1 MQVIVVTGL
10 SGSGKSV
17 AIKQLEDS
25 GFYCIDNLP
34 VDFIVP
40 VAKALDSSGQ
50 RHIAISVDVR
60 THAAPQKAKEK
71 LSELRHLGYDVKVL
85 ALTASTPAI
94 VQRYSETRRRHP
106 LTPLNRRPGDQTG
119 LQEAI
124 AKERAQMDL
133 QVGEVL
139 DTTDLSP
146 STLRAWIRQFINAP
160 ASEMTLS
167 FESFAFKKGIPVAAD
182 LVFDARCL
190 ANPYYEPGLRELTGK
205 DAPVIE
211 FLEKKTDAL
220 KFVGHIEEFIRTWLP
235 AYMSQDRHYLT
246 VCIGCTG
253 GQHRSV
259 YVAEALFRRFAR
271 TPGAV
276 VRHRA
281 LDNKTPQ
288 G

>member
-10 SGSGKSV
+10 SGSGKSI
-17 AIKQLEDS
+17 AIRQLEDS

-40 VAKALDSSGQ
+40 VVKSLQAAGQ
-50 RHIAISVDVR
+50 SQVAIAIDIR
-60 THAAPQKAKEK
+60 THATPKTARGKIQ
-71 LSELRHLGYDVKVL
+71 ELTQLGFDVRVL
-85 ALTASTPAI
+85 ALTASTPAL

-106 LTPLNRRPGDQTG
+106 LTPLERMPGDQSG

-124 AKERAQMDL
+124 AKERALLDL
-133 QVGEVL
+133 RIGQVL
-139 DTTDLSP
+139 DTSDLSA
-146 STLRAWIRQFINAP
+146 STLRAWVRQFVKAP

-182 LVFDARCL
+182 LVFDARNL
-190 ANPYYEPGLRELTGK
+190 PNPYYEPELRRLTGR
-205 DAPVIE
+205 DQPVVDY
-211 FLEKKTDAL
+211 LEKYEDVKS
-220 KFVGHIEEFIRTWLP
+220 FVGDIEQFIRKWLP
-235 AYMSQDRHYLT
+235 SYAKQGRHYLT

-259 YVAEALFRRFAR
+259 YVAETLGKRFAA
-271 TPGAV
+271 TEGAI

-281 LDNKTPQ
+281 LANATH
-288 G
+288 

>member
-17 AIKQLEDS
+17 AIRQLEDS

-40 VAKALDSSGQ
+40 VVQSLQASGQ
-50 RHIAISVDVR
+50 SRVAIAIDIR
-60 THAAPQKAKEK
+60 THASPRSARAKIKE
-71 LSELRHLGYDVKVL
+71 LSSLGFDVRVL
-85 ALTASTPAI
+85 ALTASTPAL
-94 VQRYSETRRRHP
+94 VQRFSETRRRHP
-106 LTPLNRRPGDQTG
+106 LTPLERAPGDQAG

-124 AKERAQMDL
+124 AKERSLLDL
-133 QVGEVL
+133 RVGQVL
-139 DTTDLSP
+139 DTSDLSAA
-146 STLRAWIRQFINAP
+146 TLRAWVRQFVEAP

-182 LVFDARCL
+182 LVFDARNL
-190 ANPYYEPGLRELTGK
+190 PNPYYEPELRPLTGRDK
-205 DAPVIE
+205 PVIDY
-211 FLEKKTDAL
+211 LEKHEEVLD
-220 KFVGHIEEFIRTWLP
+220 FVADIEHFIRKWLP
-235 AYMSQDRHYLT
+235 SYAKQGRHYLT

-259 YVAEALFRRFAR
+259 YVAETLCKRFSKTEGAL
-271 TPGAV
+271 

-281 LDNKTPQ
+281 LANLR
-288 G
+288 